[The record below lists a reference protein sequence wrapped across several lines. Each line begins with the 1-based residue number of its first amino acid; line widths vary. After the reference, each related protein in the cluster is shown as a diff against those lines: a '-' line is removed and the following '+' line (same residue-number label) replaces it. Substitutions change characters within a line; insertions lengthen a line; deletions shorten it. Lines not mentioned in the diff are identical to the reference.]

1 MHFPFEYVILGYILI
16 WGMFFLKPC
25 MKPLFIP
32 AAHLKEKP
40 TDESKLGFGRIFT
53 DYMLVVEYEE
63 GKGWY
68 DPKIMP
74 YGPIELSPA
83 AMVLHYAQEVF
94 EGLKAYRTAD
104 DHIQLFRP
112 IENIR
117 RMNRSCDRLCIPQ
130 LDEDNFMEWMTE
142 LITIEKDW
150 VPHAPAASLYIRPFI
165 FATDP
170 YVGVKPSHTYKFIII
185 LSPVGNYYPEGV
197 KPVSIYVEHEF
208 TRASKGGTGYTK
220 CGGNYAASIKSQ
232 VKAGQLGYTQVL
244 WLDGAERK
252 YIEEVGTMNVF
263 FKIGDEIVTPEKGD
277 SILGGITRMSV
288 LELLRHWGYTA
299 NERQLSVAEL
309 EEAAKAGK
317 LVEAFGSGT
326 AAVISPIGLLDFGD
340 MKVTINNG
348 EIGSVTQ
355 KLYDTL
361 TDIQWGRMP
370 DPFGWIKRIV

>member
-1 MHFPFEYVILGYILI
+1 M
-16 WGMFFLKPC
+16 KPC
-25 MKPLFIP
+25 MKPRFIP

-40 TDESKLGFGRIFT
+40 ADESKLGFGRIFT
-53 DYMLVVEYEE
+53 DYMLVVEYED
-63 GKGWY
+63 GKGWH

-83 AMVLHYAQEVF
+83 AMVLHYAQEIF

-104 DHIQLFRP
+104 NHIQLFRP

-117 RMNRSCDRLCIPQ
+117 RMNRSCERLCIPQ
-130 LDEDNFMEWMTE
+130 LDEDDFMEWMTE
-142 LITIEKDW
+142 LIRVEQDW
-150 VPHAPAASLYIRPFI
+150 VPHAPATSLYIRPFI

-170 YVGVKPSHTYKFIII
+170 FIGVKPSHTYKFMII

-197 KPVSIYVEHEF
+197 KPVSIYVEHEY

-232 VKAGQLGYTQVL
+232 VKAGELGYTQVL

-277 SILGGITRMSV
+277 SILGGITRMST

-299 NERQLSVAEL
+299 NERQLSVTEL
-309 EEAAKAGK
+309 EQAGNDGK
-317 LVEAFGSGT
+317 LVEAFGTGT
-326 AAVISPIGLLDFGD
+326 AAVISPIGLLDFGNS
-340 MKVTINNG
+340 KVTINNG
-348 EIGSVTQ
+348 EIGAVTQ
-355 KLYDTL
+355 KLYNTL
-361 TDIQWGRMP
+361 TDIQWGRIP